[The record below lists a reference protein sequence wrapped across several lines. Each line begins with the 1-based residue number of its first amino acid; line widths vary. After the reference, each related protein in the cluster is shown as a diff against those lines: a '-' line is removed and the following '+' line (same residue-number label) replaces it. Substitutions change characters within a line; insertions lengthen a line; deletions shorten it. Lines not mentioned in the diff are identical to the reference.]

1 MLESPVNMA
10 KAQTANKPVK
20 IVAYG
25 SPGSGKTT
33 LVHAIDP
40 ECRLVGSTESG
51 INRLCA
57 TEGMFPTYVSFDLG
71 IVNAG
76 IRKVYV
82 YGAPGNSRLKIAMSI
97 ISADMDV
104 GLIIVDATRGITVYE
119 KHIMESLKA
128 SKTPFIVLANKMD
141 MPEASIDLVLKG
153 LEDDVPLL
161 PLSAKDGYGL
171 DMLWNAIQD
180 MIGIKV

>member
-1 MLESPVNMA
+1 MLQSPVSMV
-10 KAQTANKPVK
+10 KAQKTVK

-40 ECRLVGSTESG
+40 ECRLVGSTETG
-51 INRLCA
+51 ISRLCSS
-57 TEGMFPTYVSFDLG
+57 EGMFPTYIPFDLG

-76 IRKVYV
+76 VRKIYV
-82 YGAPGNSRLKIAMSI
+82 YGAPGNGRFKIAMSI
-97 ISADMDV
+97 VSADIDV

-119 KHIMESLKA
+119 KHIMEMLKA
-128 SKTPFIVLANKMD
+128 CKTPFIVLANKMD
-141 MPEASIDLVLKG
+141 MPEASLDLVLKG
-153 LEDDVPLL
+153 LDDDVPLL
-161 PLSAKDGYGL
+161 PLSARNGYGL

-180 MIGIKV
+180 LIEAGV

>member
-10 KAQTANKPVK
+10 KAQAINKPVK

-40 ECRLVGSTESG
+40 ECRLIGSTETG
-51 INRLCA
+51 IRRLCSS
-57 TEGMFPTYVSFDLG
+57 EGIFPTYVPFDLG
-71 IVNAG
+71 IVSAG
-76 IRKVYV
+76 LRKIYV
-82 YGAPGNSRLKIAMSI
+82 YGAPDNGRFKIAMSI
-97 ISADMDV
+97 VSAHMDI
-104 GLIIVDATRGITVYE
+104 GLIVVDATRGITVYE
-119 KHIMESLKA
+119 KHIMEILK
-128 SKTPFIVLANKMD
+128 SCKTPFIVLANKMD

-153 LEDDVPLL
+153 LDDDVPLL
-161 PLSAKDGYGL
+161 PLSAKSGYGL

-180 MIGIKV
+180 LVEAEV

>member
-1 MLESPVNMA
+1 MLENPVTMA
-10 KAQTANKPVK
+10 KARTAVK

-40 ECRLVGSTESG
+40 ECRLVGSAETG
-51 INRLCA
+51 INRLCS
-57 TEGMFPTYVSFDLG
+57 TEGMFPTYVPFELG

-82 YGAPGNSRLKIAMSI
+82 YGAPGNSRFKITMSI
-97 ISADMDV
+97 VSADTDV

-119 KHIMESLKA
+119 KHIMETLKA
-128 SKTPFIVLANKMD
+128 CKTPFIVLANKID

-153 LEDDVPLL
+153 LDDDVPLL
-161 PLSAKDGYGL
+161 PLSAKNGYGL
-171 DMLWNAIQD
+171 DMLWNAIHD
-180 MIGIKV
+180 LIEIRM

>member
-1 MLESPVNMA
+1 MLESPVNIV
-10 KAQTANKPVK
+10 KARTAVK

-40 ECRLVGSTESG
+40 ECRLVGSTETG
-51 INRLCA
+51 IHRLCS
-57 TEGMFPTYVSFDLG
+57 TEGMFPTYVPFDLG

-76 IRKVYV
+76 FHKVYV
-82 YGAPGNSRLKIAMSI
+82 YGAPGNGRFKIAMSI
-97 ISADMDV
+97 VSAGMDL

-119 KHIMESLKA
+119 KHIMETLKA
-128 SKTPFIVLANKMD
+128 CKTPFIVLANKMD

-153 LEDDVPLL
+153 LDDDVPLL
-161 PLSAKDGYGL
+161 PLSAKNGYGL

-180 MIGIKV
+180 LIEV

>member
-1 MLESPVNMA
+1 MLESPVHMVEA
-10 KAQTANKPVK
+10 QKAVK

-40 ECRLVGSTESG
+40 ECRLVCSSETG
-51 INRLCA
+51 INRPCS
-57 TEGMFPTYVSFDLG
+57 TEGMFPTYVPFELG

-76 IRKVYV
+76 IRKIYF
-82 YGAPGNSRLKIAMSI
+82 YGAPDNCRFKIAMSI
-97 ISADMDV
+97 VSADMDV

-119 KHIMESLKA
+119 KHIMEILKA
-128 SKTPFIVLANKMD
+128 CKTPFIVLANKMD

-153 LEDDVPLL
+153 LDDDVPLL
-161 PLSAKDGYGL
+161 PLSAKS
-171 DMLWNAIQD
+171 DMVLTCCGTPYRIW
-180 MIGIKV
+180 